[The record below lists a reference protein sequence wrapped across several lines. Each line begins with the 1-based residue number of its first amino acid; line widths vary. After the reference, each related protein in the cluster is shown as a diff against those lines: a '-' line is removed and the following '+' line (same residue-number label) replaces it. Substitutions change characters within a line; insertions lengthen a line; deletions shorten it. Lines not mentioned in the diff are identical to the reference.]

1 MGNRSDGRAAHIWGA
16 YVKRSG
22 YLIGIVLAV
31 AACKGKK
38 ADPNSL
44 IQTAPIARQD
54 IVVDVEATGVIQPI
68 NAVQVKSKAS
78 GQVMHLHVSTGSQV
92 KPNDLLVE
100 IDPRDAKSRYDQAVA
115 ALQAA
120 QANVTVTKA
129 QLLRSQSLAK
139 EGVITAPEVETAI
152 LASAKATSDLV
163 AAQAALDQAKI
174 ALEDVTI
181 RAPMAGTVI
190 EKDVSE
196 GQVISS
202 ATNTVGGGTTLLTM
216 ADLGQVYDSTLV
228 SESDIGNVKAGQT
241 ASVKVDA
248 YPNRTFTGTVE
259 KIAPQA
265 TVQQSVTMFPV
276 MIRLDN
282 RDGALMPGMNTDVSI
297 LVEHAD
303 NVLAIPNDAV
313 RSMRDAATAAT
324 ALGLDPAK
332 VRASL
337 ASQRGGGGGAAG
349 GAPAVTVSQSQC
361 DSVQKVLASHPASQ
375 AALTKLR
382 QQMRTD
388 TAHAAQLRA
397 SMKATT
403 DSLHLDAGVL
413 RGCMQLRRSSA
424 GGSTF
429 AMGSGDETAAPGN
442 TRPHSGLVFVA
453 ANGTFEPRM
462 AMLGVGNYD
471 VTQVLSGLNE
481 GDNVALI
488 NAAMLQQQRAQQ
500 QQRIQSRMGLPG
512 VNQSGG
518 GAAGG
523 GRAGGAGGG
532 ASGGGRGTG
541 GGAGGGGAAGGGT
554 RPTPPA
560 GPPPP

>member
-1 MGNRSDGRAAHIWGA
+1 M
-16 YVKRSG
+16 KRIAFFS
-22 YLIGIVLAV
+22 AV
-31 AACKGKK
+31 AATLVVAGCKGKK
-38 ADPNSL
+38 ADASAAT
-44 IQTAPIARQD
+44 QTAPIARQD

-78 GQVMHLHVSTGSQV
+78 GQVMHLHVSTGSEV

-100 IDPRDAKSRYDQAVA
+100 IDPRDAKSRYDPAVA
-115 ALQAA
+115 ERLAA

-129 QLLRSQSLAK
+129 QLARSQSLAK

-163 AAQAALDQAKI
+163 AAQAALDQSKI

-228 SESDIGNVKAGQT
+228 SESDIGNVKAGQA

-248 YPNRTFTGTVE
+248 YPNRTFNGTVE

-276 MIRLDN
+276 LIRLDN

-324 ALGLDPAK
+324 ALGLDPQK
-332 VRASL
+332 VSASL
-337 ASQRGGGGGAAG
+337 ASQRGSRGGS
-349 GAPAVTVSQSQC
+349 APAVAVTQPQC
-361 DSVQKVLASHPASQ
+361 DSVQKVLAAHPAAQ
-375 AALTKLR
+375 AALTKYR

-397 SMKATT
+397 SAKATT
-403 DSLHLDAGVL
+403 DSLHLDAAVL

-424 GGSTF
+424 GGSAL
-429 AMGSGDETAAPGN
+429 AMGDASETPVPGN
-442 TRPHSGLVFVA
+442 TKPHAGLVFVA

-488 NAAMLQQQRAQQ
+488 NAAMLQQNRLLQQ
-500 QQRIQSRMGLPG
+500 QKIQSRMGLPG
-512 VNQSGG
+512 VNQGS
-518 GAAGG
+518 GAAPAG
-523 GRAGGAGGG
+523 GR
-532 ASGGGRGTG
+532 G
-541 GGAGGGGAAGGGT
+541 GGAGGRGGGAGGAAAGGAT
-554 RPTPPA
+554 RGGAAPAGAPPA
-560 GPPPP
+560 PPASRPPAK

>member
-1 MGNRSDGRAAHIWGA
+1 VRRSTI
-16 YVKRSG
+16 S
-22 YLIGIVLAV
+22 LAFV
-31 AACKGKK
+31 CALAACHKK
-38 ADPNSL
+38 AADPTAAL
-44 IQTAPIARQD
+44 QTAPITRQD

-115 ALQAA
+115 ALAAGQASV
-120 QANVTVTKA
+120 QVTKA
-129 QLLRSQSLAK
+129 QLDRSEALQK
-139 EGVITAPEVETAI
+139 EGVITVPEVETAV
-152 LASAKATSDLV
+152 LAAANATSNLV

-241 ASVKVDA
+241 ATVKVDA
-248 YPNRTFTGTVE
+248 YPNRTFRGTVE

-276 MIRLDN
+276 LIRLDN

-297 LVEHAD
+297 LVEQQD
-303 NVLAIPNDAV
+303 NVLAVPNDAV
-313 RSMRDAATAAT
+313 RSTRDAATAAT
-324 ALGLDPAK
+324 ALGLDPQK

-337 ASQRGGGGGAAG
+337 ASQRGGGSPGGADSN
-349 GAPAVTVSQSQC
+349 APAISVTQPQC
-361 DSVQKVLASHPASQ
+361 DSVEATLAAHPGSR
-375 AALTKLR
+375 AALVKYR
-382 QQMRTD
+382 QQLRSD
-388 TAHAAQLRA
+388 SASAKKARA
-397 SMKATT
+397 SAKATT
-403 DSLHLDAGVL
+403 DSLHLEPSVMRA
-413 RGCMQLRRSSA
+413 CMQLRRASA
-424 GGSTF
+424 GGSAL
-429 AMGSGDETAAPGN
+429 AMGSGDEIPAPGN
-442 TRPHSGLVFVA
+442 TKPHPGLVFVA
-453 ANGTFEPRM
+453 ANGTFEPRLT
-462 AMLGVGNYD
+462 MLGVGNYD
-471 VTQVLSGLNE
+471 VTQVISGLNE

-488 NAAMLQQQRAQQ
+488 NAAMLQQARTKM

-512 VNQSGG
+512 VNQSSGNQRKPSG
-518 GAAGG
+518 AAAANSTGAAGATTSTP
-523 GRAGGAGGG
+523 RAGGG
-532 ASGGGRGTG
+532 ARRGT
-541 GGAGGGGAAGGGT
+541 
-554 RPTPPA
+554 P
-560 GPPPP
+560 

>member
-1 MGNRSDGRAAHIWGA
+1 MRRSAF
-16 YVKRSG
+16 
-22 YLIGIVLAV
+22 LLAIALV
-31 AACKGKK
+31 ATACHGKK
-38 ADPNSL
+38 ADPAAA
-44 IQTAPIARQD
+44 IQTAAIARQD

-120 QANVTVTKA
+120 QASVTVTKS
-129 QLLRSQSLAK
+129 QLDRSQSLAK
-139 EGVITAPEVETAI
+139 EGVITAPEVETAV
-152 LASAKATSDLV
+152 LASANAVSNLV

-228 SESDIGNVKAGQT
+228 SESDIGNVKAGQN

-248 YPNRTFTGTVE
+248 YPNRTFQGVVE

-276 MIRLDN
+276 LIRLDN
-282 RDGALMPGMNTDVSI
+282 HDGALMPGMNTDVSI
-297 LVEHAD
+297 LVEQQD

-313 RSMRDAATAAT
+313 RSMRDASTAAT
-324 ALGLDPAK
+324 ALGLDPTK

-337 ASQRGGGGGAAG
+337 ASQRSGGGAAASN
-349 GAPAVTVSQSQC
+349 APATAVTQSQC
-361 DSVQKVLASHPASQ
+361 DSVQKILAAHPASQ
-375 AALTKLR
+375 AALTKYR

-388 TAHAAQLRA
+388 TAHAAQLQA
-397 SMKATT
+397 SAKATT

-413 RGCMQLRRSSA
+413 RGCMKLRRSSA
-424 GGSTF
+424 GGSAL
-429 AMGSGDETAAPGN
+429 AMGSGDETPAPGN
-442 TRPHSGLVFVA
+442 TKPHAGLVFVA

-471 VTQVLSGLNE
+471 VTEVLSGLNE

-488 NAAMLQQQRAQQ
+488 NAAMLQQQRVQQ
-500 QQRIQSRMGLPG
+500 QARIQSRMGLPG
-512 VNQSGG
+512 VNQSQG
-518 GAAGG
+518 GAAAGG
-523 GRAGGAGGG
+523 KPGAGAGGAPAAGAAGAGGG
-532 ASGGGRGTG
+532 AR
-541 GGAGGGGAAGGGT
+541 GGAGGGGNGGGAGGAGAGNGGGS
-554 RPTPPA
+554 RPPPPA
-560 GPPPP
+560 GPPPAR

>member
-1 MGNRSDGRAAHIWGA
+1 LPLALAIAAVGC
-16 YVKRSG
+16 R
-22 YLIGIVLAV
+22 
-31 AACKGKK
+31 GKK
-38 ADPNSL
+38 ADPFAA
-44 IQTAPIARQD
+44 IQRAPITRQD
-54 IVVDVEATGVIQPI
+54 IVIDVEATGVIQPI

-100 IDPRDAKSRYDQAVA
+100 IDPRDARSRYDQAVA
-115 ALQAA
+115 ALHAA

-129 QLLRSQSLAK
+129 QLERSQSLAK
-139 EGVITAPEVETAI
+139 EGVITAPEVETAV
-152 LASAKATSDLV
+152 LAAANATSSLV
-163 AAQAALDQAKI
+163 AAQAALDQSKI

-216 ADLGQVYDSTLV
+216 ANLSEVYDSTLV

-248 YPNRTFTGTVE
+248 YPNRTFQGKVE

-276 MIRLDN
+276 LIRLDN

-297 LVEHAD
+297 LIEQAD

-313 RSMRDAATAAT
+313 RSVREAATAAT
-324 ALGLDPAK
+324 ALGLDPQK

-337 ASQRGGGGGAAG
+337 ASQRGGGGSGASG
-349 GAPAVTVSQSQC
+349 GASPVTVTQAQC
-361 DSVQKVLASHPASQ
+361 DTVERVLSAHPASQ
-375 AALTKLR
+375 AALTKYR
-382 QQMRTD
+382 QQMRVDSTR
-388 TAHAAQLRA
+388 AAALRA
-397 SMKATT
+397 SIKATT
-403 DSLHLDAGVL
+403 DSLKLDQSVV

-424 GGSTF
+424 GGPAL
-429 AMGSGDETAAPGN
+429 AMGGGDEEPAPGN
-442 TRPHSGLVFVA
+442 TRPHPGLVFVA
-453 ANGTFEPRM
+453 ANGTFEPRI

-471 VTQVLSGLNE
+471 VTQVLSGLKE

-488 NAAMLQQQRAQQ
+488 NAAMLQQQRAKQ

-512 VNQSGG
+512 VNQQG
-518 GAAGG
+518 GAQGGARTGASAGAGAGG
-523 GRAGGAGGG
+523 RTGSGASAGGNAGGNAGGA
-532 ASGGGRGTG
+532 
-541 GGAGGGGAAGGGT
+541 T
-554 RPTPPA
+554 RPAPPA
-560 GPPPP
+560 GPPPPR

>member
-1 MGNRSDGRAAHIWGA
+1 MRRSAFLLAL
-16 YVKRSG
+16 V
-22 YLIGIVLAV
+22 LIV
-31 AACKGKK
+31 AACHGKK
-38 ADPNSL
+38 ADPAAA
-44 IQTAPIARQD
+44 IQTAAIARTD

-92 KPNDLLVE
+92 KTNDLLVQ

-115 ALQAA
+115 ALHAA
-120 QANVTVTKA
+120 QASVTVTTA
-129 QLLRSQSLAK
+129 QLDRSQSLAK
-139 EGVITAPEVETAI
+139 EGVITAPEVETAV
-152 LASAKATSDLV
+152 LASANAVSNLV
-163 AAQAALDQAKI
+163 AAQASLDQSKI

-202 ATNTVGGGTTLLTM
+202 ATNTVGGGTTLLAM

-248 YPNRTFTGTVE
+248 YPNRTFQGVVE
-259 KIAPQA
+259 RIAPQA

-276 MIRLDN
+276 LIRLDN

-297 LVEHAD
+297 LVEHQD

-324 ALGLDPAK
+324 ALGLDPTK

-337 ASQRGGGGGAAG
+337 ASQRGGGGAAGGGAAG
-349 GAPAVTVSQSQC
+349 GSAPAEAVTQSQC
-361 DSVQKVLASHPASQ
+361 DSVQRVLAAHPASQ
-375 AALTKLR
+375 AALTKFR
-382 QQMRTD
+382 QQLRTD
-388 TAHAAQLRA
+388 TAHAALLRA
-397 SMKATT
+397 SAKATT

-413 RGCMQLRRSSA
+413 RGCMQLRRPSA
-424 GGSTF
+424 GGSAL
-429 AMGSGDETAAPGN
+429 AMGGGGETPGPGN
-442 TRPHSGLVFVA
+442 TKPHAGLVFVA
-453 ANGTFEPRM
+453 AHGTFEPRM

-488 NAAMLQQQRAQQ
+488 NAAMLQQQRLLL
-500 QQRIQSRMGLPG
+500 QQRIQSRMALPG
-512 VNQSGG
+512 VNQSQGG
-518 GAAGG
+518 AQGGGRTGAGARGAAPAAGAAGAG
-523 GRAGGAGGG
+523 GARAGGA
-532 ASGGGRGTG
+532 
-541 GGAGGGGAAGGGT
+541 

-560 GPPPP
+560 GPPPPQ

>member
-1 MGNRSDGRAAHIWGA
+1 VRRTAL
-16 YVKRSG
+16 V
-22 YLIGIVLAV
+22 LVLAMG
-31 AACKGKK
+31 ATACKGKK
-38 ADPNSL
+38 ADPAAA
-44 IQTAPIARQD
+44 IQTASIARQD
-54 IVVDVEATGVIQPI
+54 IVVDVEATGVVQPI

-92 KPNDLLVE
+92 KLNDLLVE

-120 QANVTVTKA
+120 QASVTVTKA
-129 QLLRSQSLAK
+129 QLDRSQSLAN
-139 EGVITAPEVETAI
+139 EGVITAPEVETAV
-152 LASAKATSDLV
+152 LASANAVSNLV

-228 SESDIGNVKAGQT
+228 SESDIGNVKAGQA

-248 YPNRTFTGTVE
+248 YPNRTFQGTVE

-276 MIRLDN
+276 LIRLDN

-297 LVEHAD
+297 LVEHQD

-324 ALGLDPAK
+324 ALGLDPTK

-337 ASQRGGGGGAAG
+337 ASQRGGGGAS
-349 GAPAVTVSQSQC
+349 APAVAVTQSQC
-361 DSVQKVLASHPASQ
+361 DSVQKILAAHPASQ
-375 AALTKLR
+375 AALTKNR

-397 SMKATT
+397 SVKATT

-424 GGSTF
+424 GGS
-429 AMGSGDETAAPGN
+429 ALAIGSGDEQPVIGN
-442 TRPHSGLVFVA
+442 TKPHAGLVFVA

-488 NAAMLQQQRAQQ
+488 NAAMLQQQRVQQ
-500 QQRIQSRMGLPG
+500 QQKIQSRMGLPG
-512 VNQSGG
+512 VNQTTTGAQGGARSGG
-518 GAAGG
+518 GG
-523 GRAGGAGGG
+523 
-532 ASGGGRGTG
+532 
-541 GGAGGGGAAGGGT
+541 GGGGAPAGGART
-554 RPTPPA
+554 APPA

>member
-1 MGNRSDGRAAHIWGA
+1 VRRSAFPLAFPLALVIAAAGC
-16 YVKRSG
+16 R
-22 YLIGIVLAV
+22 
-31 AACKGKK
+31 GKK
-38 ADPNSL
+38 ADPSAA
-44 IQTAPIARQD
+44 IQTTPIARQD

-92 KPNDLLVE
+92 KPSDLLVE

-115 ALQAA
+115 ALHAA

-129 QLLRSQSLAK
+129 QLERSQSLAK
-139 EGVITAPEVETAI
+139 EGVITAPEVETAV
-152 LASAKATSDLV
+152 LAAANATSNLV

-248 YPNRTFTGTVE
+248 YPNRTFQGTVE

-276 MIRLDN
+276 LIRLDN

-324 ALGLDPAK
+324 ALGLDPQK

-337 ASQRGGGGGAAG
+337 ASQRGGTGGGGARAG
-349 GAPAVTVSQSQC
+349 SGAPAVSVTQAQC
-361 DSVQKVLASHPASQ
+361 DTVQRVLSAHPASQ
-375 AALTKLR
+375 AALTKFR
-382 QQMRTD
+382 QQMRAD
-388 TAHAAQLRA
+388 TTKSAALRA
-397 SMKATT
+397 SMKATM
-403 DSLHLDAGVL
+403 DSLHLDQGVL

-424 GGSTF
+424 GGSAF
-429 AMGSGDETAAPGN
+429 AMGSGDETPTPGN
-442 TRPHSGLVFVA
+442 TRPHAGLVFVA

-471 VTQVLSGLNE
+471 VTQVLSGLDE

-512 VNQSGG
+512 VNQQG
-518 GAAGG
+518 GAPGG
-523 GRAGGAGGG
+523 GRTGAGG
-532 ASGGGRGTG
+532 SGG
-541 GGAGGGGAAGGGT
+541 A

-560 GPPPP
+560 PSPPPH

>member
-1 MGNRSDGRAAHIWGA
+1 
-16 YVKRSG
+16 VT
-22 YLIGIVLAV
+22 
-31 AACKGKK
+31 ACHKK
-38 ADPNSL
+38 AADPTAAL
-44 IQTAPIARQD
+44 QTAPITRQD

-68 NAVQVKSKAS
+68 NAIQVKSKAS

-115 ALQAA
+115 ALAAA
-120 QANVTVTKA
+120 QASVQVTKA
-129 QLLRSQSLAK
+129 QLDRSQSLQK
-139 EGVITAPEVETAI
+139 EGVITAPEVETAV
-152 LASAKATSDLV
+152 LAAANATSNLV

-228 SESDIGNVKAGQT
+228 SESDIGNVKAGQAAT
-241 ASVKVDA
+241 VKVDA
-248 YPNRTFTGTVE
+248 YPNRTFRGTVE

-276 MIRLDN
+276 LIRLDN

-297 LVEHAD
+297 LVEQQD
-303 NVLAIPNDAV
+303 NVLAVPNDAV
-313 RSMRDAATAAT
+313 RSPRDAATAAT
-324 ALGLDPAK
+324 ALGLDPQK
-332 VRASL
+332 VQASL
-337 ASQRGGGGGAAG
+337 TSQRGSGSASGADSN
-349 GAPAVTVSQSQC
+349 APAVSVTQPQC
-361 DSVQKVLASHPASQ
+361 DSVESALAAHPGSR
-375 AALTKLR
+375 AALVKYR
-382 QQMRTD
+382 QQMRADSTS
-388 TAHAAQLRA
+388 AKKMRA

-403 DSLHLDAGVL
+403 DSLHLDPSVMRA
-413 RGCMQLRRSSA
+413 CMQMRRASA
-424 GGSTF
+424 GGTAL
-429 AMGSGDETAAPGN
+429 AMGSGDETPAPGN
-442 TRPHSGLVFVA
+442 TKPHAGLVFVA
-453 ANGTFEPRM
+453 ANGTFEPRLT
-462 AMLGVGNYD
+462 MLGVGNYD

-488 NAAMLQQQRAQQ
+488 NAAMLQQARTKM

-512 VNQSGG
+512 VNQSSGSKQPSSG
-518 GAAGG
+518 GAPAK
-523 GRAGGAGGG
+523 
-532 ASGGGRGTG
+532 GTG
-541 GGAGGGGAAGGGT
+541 GGARRGT
-554 RPTPPA
+554 P
-560 GPPPP
+560 

>member
-1 MGNRSDGRAAHIWGA
+1 VRRSAFPLALAIAAAGCH
-16 YVKRSG
+16 
-22 YLIGIVLAV
+22 
-31 AACKGKK
+31 GKK
-38 ADPNSL
+38 ADASAA
-44 IQTAPIARQD
+44 IQTTPIARQD

-92 KPNDLLVE
+92 KPGDLLVE

-129 QLLRSQSLAK
+129 QLVRSQSLAK

-163 AAQAALDQAKI
+163 AAKAALDQSKI

-276 MIRLDN
+276 LIRLDN
-282 RDGALMPGMNTDVSI
+282 SDGALMPGMNTDVSI

-324 ALGLDPAK
+324 ALGLDPQK

-337 ASQRGGGGGAAG
+337 ASQRGGGAG
-349 GAPAVTVSQSQC
+349 GGVRAGAGSGSPAVSVTQPQC
-361 DSVQKVLASHPASQ
+361 DTVQRELAAHPASQ
-375 AALTKLR
+375 AALTRYR
-382 QQMRTD
+382 QQLRTD
-388 TAHAAQLRA
+388 TTKSAALRA

-403 DSLHLDAGVL
+403 DSLHLDQGVL

-424 GGSTF
+424 GGSAF
-429 AMGSGDETAAPGN
+429 AMGSGNETPTVGN
-442 TRPHSGLVFVA
+442 TRPHPGLVFVA
-453 ANGTFEPRM
+453 ANGTFEPRL

-512 VNQSGG
+512 VNQG

-523 GRAGGAGGG
+523 GRAGAGGG
-532 ASGGGRGTG
+532 GSGGGR
-541 GGAGGGGAAGGGT
+541 GGAGGGGST

-560 GPPPP
+560 ATPPPR

>member
-1 MGNRSDGRAAHIWGA
+1 MRSSTLSIAL
-16 YVKRSG
+16 VC
-22 YLIGIVLAV
+22 AV
-31 AACKGKK
+31 TACHKK
-38 ADPNSL
+38 AADPTAAL
-44 IQTAPIARQD
+44 QTAPITRQD

-68 NAVQVKSKAS
+68 NAIQVKSKAS

-115 ALQAA
+115 ALAAA
-120 QANVTVTKA
+120 QASVQVTKA
-129 QLLRSQSLAK
+129 QLDRSQSLQK
-139 EGVITAPEVETAI
+139 EGVITAPEVETAV
-152 LASAKATSDLV
+152 LAAANATSNLV

-228 SESDIGNVKAGQT
+228 SESDIGNVKAGQAAT
-241 ASVKVDA
+241 VKVDA
-248 YPNRTFTGTVE
+248 YPNRTFRGTVE

-276 MIRLDN
+276 LIRLDN

-297 LVEHAD
+297 LVEQQD
-303 NVLAIPNDAV
+303 NVLAVPNDAV
-313 RSMRDAATAAT
+313 RSPRDAATAAT
-324 ALGLDPAK
+324 ALGLDPQK
-332 VRASL
+332 VQASL
-337 ASQRGGGGGAAG
+337 TSQRGGGSAG
-349 GAPAVTVSQSQC
+349 GADSNAPAVSVTQPQC
-361 DSVQKVLASHPASQ
+361 DSVESALAAHPGSR
-375 AALTKLR
+375 AALVKYR
-382 QQMRTD
+382 QQMRADSTS
-388 TAHAAQLRA
+388 AKKMRA

-403 DSLHLDAGVL
+403 DSLHLDPSVMRA
-413 RGCMQLRRSSA
+413 CMQMRRASA
-424 GGSTF
+424 GGTAL
-429 AMGSGDETAAPGN
+429 AMGSGDETPAPGN
-442 TRPHSGLVFVA
+442 TKPHAGLVFIA
-453 ANGTFEPRM
+453 ANGTFEPRLT
-462 AMLGVGNYD
+462 MLGVGNYD

-488 NAAMLQQQRAQQ
+488 NAAMLQQARTKM

-512 VNQSGG
+512 VNQSSGSKQPSSSAAPAKG
-518 GAAGG
+518 TGSGA
-523 GRAGGAGGG
+523 R
-532 ASGGGRGTG
+532 RGT
-541 GGAGGGGAAGGGT
+541 
-554 RPTPPA
+554 P
-560 GPPPP
+560 

>member
-1 MGNRSDGRAAHIWGA
+1 
-16 YVKRSG
+16 VKRSVI
-22 YLIGIVLAV
+22 LSAAAATMLV
-31 AACKGKK
+31 AGCKGKK
-38 ADPNSL
+38 ADPNAA

-129 QLLRSQSLAK
+129 QLARSQSLAK

-152 LASAKATSDLV
+152 LASANAVSNLV

-248 YPNRTFTGTVE
+248 YPNRTFNGTVE

-276 MIRLDN
+276 LIRLDN

-324 ALGLDPAK
+324 ALGLDPTK

-337 ASQRGGGGGAAG
+337 ASQRGGGGAG
-349 GAPAVTVSQSQC
+349 GAGGNTPAVAVTQSQC
-361 DSVQKVLASHPASQ
+361 DTVQKVLAAHPASQ
-375 AALTKLR
+375 AALTKYR

-397 SMKATT
+397 SSKATM
-403 DSLHLDAGVL
+403 DSLHLDAGVM

-424 GGSTF
+424 GGS
-429 AMGSGDETAAPGN
+429 ALSMGDGSETPAPGN
-442 TRPHSGLVFVA
+442 TKPHAGLVFVA

-488 NAAMLQQQRAQQ
+488 NAAMLQQNRVQQ
-500 QQRIQSRMGLPG
+500 QQKIQSRMGLPG
-512 VNQSGG
+512 VNQSTGG
-518 GAAGG
+518 AAAGAGAAGG
-523 GRAGGAGGG
+523 GR
-532 ASGGGRGTG
+532 
-541 GGAGGGGAAGGGT
+541 GGAGGGGGRGGAAGGAAGA
-554 RPTPPA
+554 PPPA
-560 GPPPP
+560 PPPGPPPAR

>member
-1 MGNRSDGRAAHIWGA
+1 VRRSTLSFAL
-16 YVKRSG
+16 VCS
-22 YLIGIVLAV
+22 L
-31 AACKGKK
+31 AACHKK
-38 ADPNSL
+38 AADPTAAL
-44 IQTAPIARQD
+44 QTAPITRQD

-78 GQVMHLHVSTGSQV
+78 GQVMHLQVSTGSQV

-115 ALQAA
+115 ALAAGQASV
-120 QANVTVTKA
+120 QVTKA
-129 QLLRSQSLAK
+129 QLDRSEALQK
-139 EGVITAPEVETAI
+139 EGVITAPEVETAV
-152 LASAKATSDLV
+152 LAAANATSNLV

-241 ASVKVDA
+241 ATVKVDA
-248 YPNRTFTGTVE
+248 YPNRTFRGTVE

-276 MIRLDN
+276 LIRLDN

-297 LVEHAD
+297 LVEQQD
-303 NVLAIPNDAV
+303 NVLAVPNDAV
-313 RSMRDAATAAT
+313 RSTRDAATAAT
-324 ALGLDPAK
+324 ALGLDPQK

-337 ASQRGGGGGAAG
+337 ASQRGGGSAG
-349 GAPAVTVSQSQC
+349 SADSSASAISVTQPQC
-361 DSVQKVLASHPASQ
+361 DSVEATLAAHPGSR
-375 AALTKLR
+375 AALVKYR
-382 QQMRTD
+382 QQMRADSTS
-388 TAHAAQLRA
+388 ARKARA
-397 SMKATT
+397 SVKATT
-403 DSLHLDAGVL
+403 DSLHLEPSVMRA
-413 RGCMQLRRSSA
+413 CMLLRRASA
-424 GGSTF
+424 GGSAL
-429 AMGSGDETAAPGN
+429 AMGNGDETPAPGN
-442 TRPHSGLVFVA
+442 TKPHPGLVFVA
-453 ANGTFEPRM
+453 ANGTFEPRLT
-462 AMLGVGNYD
+462 MLGVGNYD
-471 VTQVLSGLNE
+471 VTQVISGLNE

-488 NAAMLQQQRAQQ
+488 NAAMLQQARTKM

-512 VNQSGG
+512 VSQSSGNQRKSSSAAPANST
-518 GAAGG
+518 GARGATTSTP
-523 GRAGGAGGG
+523 RAGGG
-532 ASGGGRGTG
+532 ARRGT
-541 GGAGGGGAAGGGT
+541 
-554 RPTPPA
+554 P
-560 GPPPP
+560 

>member
-1 MGNRSDGRAAHIWGA
+1 MRRTAL
-16 YVKRSG
+16 V
-22 YLIGIVLAV
+22 LVLATS
-31 AACKGKK
+31 ATACKGNK
-38 ADPNSL
+38 ANPAAA
-44 IQTAPIARQD
+44 IQTAAIARQD
-54 IVVDVEATGVIQPI
+54 IVVDVEATGVVQPI

-92 KPNDLLVE
+92 KLNDLLVE

-120 QANVTVTKA
+120 QASVTVTKA
-129 QLLRSQSLAK
+129 QLDRSQSLAK
-139 EGVITAPEVETAI
+139 EGVITAPEVETAV
-152 LASAKATSDLV
+152 LASANAVSNLV

-228 SESDIGNVKAGQT
+228 SESDIGNVKAGQA

-248 YPNRTFTGTVE
+248 YPNRTFQGTVE

-276 MIRLDN
+276 LIRLDN

-297 LVEHAD
+297 LVEHQD

-324 ALGLDPAK
+324 ALGLDPTK

-337 ASQRGGGGGAAG
+337 ASQRGGGAGGAS
-349 GAPAVTVSQSQC
+349 APAVTVTQSQC
-361 DSVQKVLASHPASQ
+361 DSVQKILAAHPASQ
-375 AALTKLR
+375 AALTKYR

-397 SMKATT
+397 SAKATT

-424 GGSTF
+424 GGS
-429 AMGSGDETAAPGN
+429 ALAVGSGNEQPVIGN
-442 TRPHSGLVFVA
+442 TKPHAGLVFVA

-488 NAAMLQQQRAQQ
+488 NAAMLQQQRVQQ

-512 VNQSGG
+512 VNQTTTGAQGG
-518 GAAGG
+518 ARAAGGAGGAAGAAGAGAAGG
-523 GRAGGAGGG
+523 GARTA
-532 ASGGGRGTG
+532 
-541 GGAGGGGAAGGGT
+541 
-554 RPTPPA
+554 PPA

>member
-1 MGNRSDGRAAHIWGA
+1 MRRST
-16 YVKRSG
+16 
-22 YLIGIVLAV
+22 LLCVLVLGLV
-31 AACKGKK
+31 ACRKK
-38 ADPNSL
+38 AADTTTAL
-44 IQTAPIARQD
+44 QTAPITRQD
-54 IVVDVEATGVIQPI
+54 IVVDVEATGVVQPI

-92 KPNDLLVE
+92 KPGDLLVE

-120 QANVTVTKA
+120 QASVQVTKA
-129 QLLRSQSLAK
+129 QLERSQALAK
-139 EGVITAPEVETAI
+139 EGVITAPEVETAV
-152 LASAKATSDLV
+152 LASAKAQSDLV
-163 AAQAALDQAKI
+163 AAQASLDQSKI

-202 ATNTVGGGTTLLTM
+202 ATNTVGGGTTLLVM

-248 YPNRTFTGTVE
+248 YPNRTFRGTVE

-276 MIRLDN
+276 LIRLDN
-282 RDGALMPGMNTDVSI
+282 HDGALMPGMNTDVSI
-297 LVEHAD
+297 LVEQQD

-313 RSMRDAATAAT
+313 RSPRDAATAAT
-324 ALGLDPAK
+324 ALGLDPQK
-332 VRASL
+332 VRETL
-337 ASQRGGGGGAAG
+337 AAQRGGRGGAGGGDSSVV
-349 GAPAVTVSQSQC
+349 AVTVTQPQC
-361 DSVQKVLASHPASQ
+361 DSVQTALAAHPGSR
-375 AALTKLR
+375 AALVKYR
-382 QQMRTD
+382 QDMRAD
-388 TAHAAQLRA
+388 SASAKRARAA
-397 SMKATT
+397 MKATT
-403 DSLHLDAGVL
+403 DSLHLDPAVM
-413 RGCMQLRRSSA
+413 RACMQMRRASA
-424 GGSTF
+424 GGTAL
-429 AMGSGDETAAPGN
+429 AMGNGDETPAPGN
-442 TRPHSGLVFVA
+442 TKPHAGLVFVA
-453 ANGTFEPRM
+453 ANGTFEPRL

-488 NAAMLQQQRAQQ
+488 NAAMLQQARTKM

-512 VNQSGG
+512 VNQSQGSQRSSGG
-518 GAAGG
+518 STSTKGSGGG
-523 GRAGGAGGG
+523 GRPRKGA
-532 ASGGGRGTG
+532 
-541 GGAGGGGAAGGGT
+541 
-554 RPTPPA
+554 P
-560 GPPPP
+560 

>member
-1 MGNRSDGRAAHIWGA
+1 
-16 YVKRSG
+16 
-22 YLIGIVLAV
+22 
-31 AACKGKK
+31 
-38 ADPNSL
+38 
-44 IQTAPIARQD
+44 IQTAAITRQD

-78 GQVMHLHVSTGSQV
+78 GQVMHLHVSTGSEV
-92 KPNDLLVE
+92 KPRDLLVE
-100 IDPRDAKSRYDQAVA
+100 IDPRDARSRHDQAVA
-115 ALQAA
+115 ALHAA
-120 QANVTVTKA
+120 QANVAVTKA
-129 QLLRSQSLAK
+129 QLERSQSLAK
-139 EGVITAPEVETAI
+139 EGVITAPEVETAV
-152 LASAKATSDLV
+152 LAAANAESNLV
-163 AAQAALDQAKI
+163 AAQAALDQSKI

-228 SESDIGNVKAGQT
+228 SESDIGNVKAGQA

-248 YPNRTFTGTVE
+248 YPNRTFQGTVE

-276 MIRLDN
+276 LIRLDN

-303 NVLAIPNDAV
+303 NVLAVPNDAV
-313 RSMRDAATAAT
+313 RSMRDAATAAA
-324 ALGLDPAK
+324 ALGLDPEK
-332 VRASL
+332 VRTSL
-337 ASQRGGGGGAAG
+337 ASQRGGANGGGNT
-349 GAPAVTVSQSQC
+349 PAVSVTQAQC
-361 DSVQKVLASHPASQ
+361 DSVQGVLAAHPASQ
-375 AALTKLR
+375 AALSKYR

-388 TAHAAQLRA
+388 TAHAAALRA

-403 DSLHLDAGVL
+403 DSLHLDQGVL
-413 RGCMQLRRSSA
+413 RGCMQLRRTSA
-424 GGSTF
+424 GGSAL
-429 AMGSGDETAAPGN
+429 AMGGGSEVPAPGN
-442 TRPHSGLVFVA
+442 TKPHAGLVFVS

-488 NAAMLQQQRAQQ
+488 NAAVLQQQRAQL
-500 QQRIQSRMGLPG
+500 QQRIQSRMALPW
-512 VNQSGG
+512 VNQSQG

-523 GRAGGAGGG
+523 AGAGE
-532 ASGGGRGTG
+532 
-541 GGAGGGGAAGGGT
+541 
-554 RPTPPA
+554 P
-560 GPPPP
+560 

>member
-1 MGNRSDGRAAHIWGA
+1 MRRSAFLLAAAMG
-16 YVKRSG
+16 
-22 YLIGIVLAV
+22 V
-31 AACKGKK
+31 AGCKGKK
-38 ADPNSL
+38 ADPASA
-44 IQTAPIARQD
+44 IQTAVISRQD
-54 IVVDVEATGVIQPI
+54 IVVDVQATGVIQPI

-78 GQVMHLHVSTGSQV
+78 GQVMHLHVVTGAQV

-120 QANVTVTKA
+120 QASVTVTKA
-129 QLLRSQSLAK
+129 QLDRSQSLAK
-139 EGVITAPEVETAI
+139 EGVITAPEVETAV
-152 LASAKATSDLV
+152 LASANAVSNLV
-163 AAQAALDQAKI
+163 AARAALDQSKI

-190 EKDVSE
+190 EKNVSE

-248 YPNRTFTGTVE
+248 YPNRTFTGKVE
-259 KIAPQA
+259 RIAPQA

-276 MIRLDN
+276 LIRLDN

-297 LVEHAD
+297 LVENAD

-313 RSMRDAATAAT
+313 RSMKDAATAAT
-324 ALGLDPAK
+324 ALGLDPVA
-332 VRASL
+332 VRATL
-337 ASQRGGGGGAAG
+337 ASQRGGGAGGAGGAGGGGRG
-349 GAPAVTVSQSQC
+349 GAPAVAVTQSQC
-361 DSVQKVLASHPASQ
+361 DSLQKVLASHAAAQ
-375 AALTKLR
+375 AALSKYR

-397 SMKATT
+397 GAKATT

-424 GGSTF
+424 GGS
-429 AMGSGDETAAPGN
+429 ALSMGSGDETPVIGN
-442 TRPHSGLVFVA
+442 TKPHAGLVFVA

-488 NAAMLQQQRAQQ
+488 NAAMLQQNRLERQQ
-500 QQRIQSRMGLPG
+500 KIQSRMALPG
-512 VNQSGG
+512 VNQSQG
-518 GAAGG
+518 GAAKG
-523 GRAGGAGGG
+523 AATGGAR
-532 ASGGGRGTG
+532 A
-541 GGAGGGGAAGGGT
+541 
-554 RPTPPA
+554 TPPA
-560 GPPPP
+560 GPRPP

>member
-1 MGNRSDGRAAHIWGA
+1 
-16 YVKRSG
+16 VKRSAFFS
-22 YLIGIVLAV
+22 AV
-31 AACKGKK
+31 AASIVVAGCKGKK
-38 ADPNSL
+38 ADPNAA

-100 IDPRDAKSRYDQAVA
+100 IDPRDARSRYDQAVA

-129 QLLRSQSLAK
+129 QLSRSQSLAK

-163 AAQAALDQAKI
+163 AAQAALDQSKI

-276 MIRLDN
+276 LIRLDN

-324 ALGLDPAK
+324 ALGLDPQK
-332 VRASL
+332 VRATL
-337 ASQRGGGGGAAG
+337 ASQRGGGGGG
-349 GAPAVTVSQSQC
+349 NAPAVAVTQPQC
-361 DSVQKVLASHPASQ
+361 DSVQKILAAHPASQ
-375 AALTKLR
+375 AALTKYR

-397 SMKATT
+397 SAKATT

-424 GGSTF
+424 GGS
-429 AMGSGDETAAPGN
+429 ALSMGDGSETPVPGN
-442 TRPHSGLVFVA
+442 TKPHSGLVFVA

-488 NAAMLQQQRAQQ
+488 NAAMLQQNRIQQ
-500 QQRIQSRMGLPG
+500 QQKIQSRMGLPG
-512 VNQSGG
+512 VNQGSTPAGGRGG
-518 GAAGG
+518 G
-523 GRAGGAGGG
+523 
-532 ASGGGRGTG
+532 GGGRG
-541 GGAGGGGAAGGGT
+541 GASSGGAAAGGAAPGGAA
-554 RPTPPA
+554 PA
-560 GPPPP
+560 GAPPPPPPARPPSR

>member
-1 MGNRSDGRAAHIWGA
+1 M
-16 YVKRSG
+16 KRSG

-38 ADPNSL
+38 ADPNAA
-44 IQTAPIARQD
+44 IQTTPVARQD

-120 QANVTVTKA
+120 QASVTVTKA
-129 QLLRSQSLAK
+129 QLVRSQSLAK

-248 YPNRTFTGTVE
+248 YPNRTFTGSVE

-276 MIRLDN
+276 LIRLDN

-332 VRASL
+332 VRESL
-337 ASQRGGGGGAAG
+337 ASQRGGGAGGGGRGGAAG

-403 DSLHLDAGVL
+403 DSLHLDQGVL
-413 RGCMQLRRSSA
+413 RGCMQLRRTSA
-424 GGSTF
+424 GGAAL
-429 AMGSGDETAAPGN
+429 AMGDGSETPTPGN
-442 TRPHSGLVFVA
+442 TRPHAGLVFVA
-453 ANGTFEPRM
+453 ANGTFEPRL

-500 QQRIQSRMGLPG
+500 QQKIQSRMGLPG
-512 VNQSGG
+512 VNQGSGA
-518 GAAGG
+518 AAGG

-532 ASGGGRGTG
+532 GGGGGRG
-541 GGAGGGGAAGGGT
+541 AGGGAAGGASGGSAPAAGGA

-560 GPPPP
+560 APPPP

>member
-1 MGNRSDGRAAHIWGA
+1 VRRSVFPLAIAIAAVGCH
-16 YVKRSG
+16 
-22 YLIGIVLAV
+22 
-31 AACKGKK
+31 GKK
-38 ADPNSL
+38 ADPYAA
-44 IQTAPIARQD
+44 IQTAPIARLD
-54 IVVDVEATGVIQPI
+54 IVVDVQATGVIQPI

-92 KPNDLLVE
+92 KPHDLLVE

-115 ALQAA
+115 ALHAA

-129 QLLRSQSLAK
+129 QLERSQSLAK
-139 EGVITAPEVETAI
+139 GGVITAPEVETAV
-152 LASAKATSDLV
+152 LAAANATSNLV
-163 AAQAALDQAKI
+163 AAQAALDQSKI

-248 YPNRTFTGTVE
+248 YPNRIFQGTVE

-276 MIRLDN
+276 LIRLDN

-324 ALGLDPAK
+324 ALGLDPQK

-337 ASQRGGGGGAAG
+337 ASQRNGGNGGGARAG
-349 GAPAVTVSQSQC
+349 AGSSAPAVSVTQAQC
-361 DSVQKVLASHPASQ
+361 DTVQRVLSAHPASQ
-375 AALTKLR
+375 AALTKYR
-382 QQMRTD
+382 QQMRSD
-388 TAHAAQLRA
+388 TAKAVALRA
-397 SMKATT
+397 STKAIT
-403 DSLHLDAGVL
+403 DSLHLDQGVL
-413 RGCMQLRRSSA
+413 RGCMQLRRTSA
-424 GGSTF
+424 GGSAF
-429 AMGSGDETAAPGN
+429 AMGTGDETPTPGN
-442 TRPHSGLVFVA
+442 TRPHAGLVFVA

-512 VNQSGG
+512 VNQQG

-523 GRAGGAGGG
+523 GR
-532 ASGGGRGTG
+532 
-541 GGAGGGGAAGGGT
+541 GGAGGGGGGGAGGAGAGAAGA

-560 GPPPP
+560 ASPPPH

>member
-1 MGNRSDGRAAHIWGA
+1 M
-16 YVKRSG
+16 KRSG
-22 YLIGIVLAV
+22 YLVGIVLVV

-38 ADPNSL
+38 ADPNAA

-120 QANVTVTKA
+120 QASVTVTKA
-129 QLLRSQSLAK
+129 QLDRSQSLAK
-139 EGVITAPEVETAI
+139 EGVITAPEVETAV
-152 LASAKATSDLV
+152 LASANAVSNLV
-163 AAQAALDQAKI
+163 AARAALDQSKI

-276 MIRLDN
+276 LIRLDN

-297 LVEHAD
+297 LVEHPD

-337 ASQRGGGGGAAG
+337 ASQRGGGTGGGG
-349 GAPAVTVSQSQC
+349 GAPKVTVSQSQC

-403 DSLHLDAGVL
+403 DSLHLDQGVL

-424 GGSTF
+424 GGSAL
-429 AMGSGDETAAPGN
+429 AMGSGDETPAPGN
-442 TRPHSGLVFVA
+442 TKPHAGLVFVA
-453 ANGTFEPRM
+453 ANGSFEPRM

-488 NAAMLQQQRAQQ
+488 NAAMLQQQRVQQ
-500 QQRIQSRMGLPG
+500 QQQIQSRMGLPG
-512 VNQSGG
+512 VNQSSGA
-518 GAAGG
+518 AAGG
-523 GRAGGAGGG
+523 GRAGVA
-532 ASGGGRGTG
+532 AAVEDVGRVVV
-541 GGAGGGGAAGGGT
+541 
-554 RPTPPA
+554 
-560 GPPPP
+560 

>member
-1 MGNRSDGRAAHIWGA
+1 
-16 YVKRSG
+16 
-22 YLIGIVLAV
+22 IGIVLAV

-38 ADPNSL
+38 ADPNAA
-44 IQTAPIARQD
+44 IQTTPVARQD

-78 GQVMHLHVSTGSQV
+78 GQVMHLHVSTGSEV

-129 QLLRSQSLAK
+129 QLARSQSLAK

-248 YPNRTFTGTVE
+248 YPNRTFTGSVE

-276 MIRLDN
+276 LIRLDN

-332 VRASL
+332 VRESL
-337 ASQRGGGGGAAG
+337 ASQRGGGAGGGGRGGAAG

-403 DSLHLDAGVL
+403 DSLHLDQGVL
-413 RGCMQLRRSSA
+413 RGCMQLRRTSA
-424 GGSTF
+424 GGAAL
-429 AMGSGDETAAPGN
+429 AMGDGSETPTPGN
-442 TRPHSGLVFVA
+442 TRPHAGLVFVA
-453 ANGTFEPRM
+453 ANGTFEPRL

-500 QQRIQSRMGLPG
+500 QQKIQSRMGLPG
-512 VNQSGG
+512 VNQGSGA
-518 GAAGG
+518 AAGG

-532 ASGGGRGTG
+532 GGGGGRG
-541 GGAGGGGAAGGGT
+541 AGGGAAGGASGGGAPAAGGA

>member
-1 MGNRSDGRAAHIWGA
+1 MRRSAFLLAAAMG
-16 YVKRSG
+16 VT
-22 YLIGIVLAV
+22 
-31 AACKGKK
+31 ACKGKK
-38 ADPNSL
+38 ADPASA
-44 IQTAPIARQD
+44 IQTATISRQD

-78 GQVMHLHVSTGSQV
+78 GQVMHLHVVTGAQV

-100 IDPRDAKSRYDQAVA
+100 IDPRDAKSRYEQAVA

-120 QANVTVTKA
+120 QASVTVTKA
-129 QLLRSQSLAK
+129 QLDRSQSLAK
-139 EGVITAPEVETAI
+139 EGVITAPEVETAV
-152 LASAKATSDLV
+152 LASANAVSNLV
-163 AAQAALDQAKI
+163 AARAALDQSKI

-248 YPNRTFTGTVE
+248 YPNRTFTGKVE
-259 KIAPQA
+259 RIAPQA

-276 MIRLDN
+276 LIRLDN

-297 LVEHAD
+297 LVENAD

-313 RSMRDAATAAT
+313 RSMKDAATAAT
-324 ALGLDPAK
+324 ALGLDPAA
-332 VRASL
+332 VRATL
-337 ASQRGGGGGAAG
+337 ASQRAGGRGGAG
-349 GAPAVTVSQSQC
+349 GADAVAVTQSQC
-361 DSVQKVLASHPASQ
+361 DSVQKVLASHPAAQ
-375 AALTKLR
+375 VALSKYR

-397 SMKATT
+397 RAKATT

-424 GGSTF
+424 GGS
-429 AMGSGDETAAPGN
+429 ALSMGSGDETPGAGN
-442 TRPHSGLVFVA
+442 TKPHAGLVFVA

-488 NAAMLQQQRAQQ
+488 NAAMLQQNRLERQQ
-500 QQRIQSRMGLPG
+500 KIQSRMALPG
-512 VNQSGG
+512 VNQSQG
-518 GAAGG
+518 GAAKGAATGG
-523 GRAGGAGGG
+523 GRAGGAR
-532 ASGGGRGTG
+532 A
-541 GGAGGGGAAGGGT
+541 
-554 RPTPPA
+554 TPPA
-560 GPPPP
+560 GPRPP

>member
-1 MGNRSDGRAAHIWGA
+1 VCA
-16 YVKRSG
+16 
-22 YLIGIVLAV
+22 L
-31 AACKGKK
+31 AACHKK
-38 ADPNSL
+38 AADPTAAL
-44 IQTAPIARQD
+44 QTAPITRQD

-115 ALQAA
+115 ALAAGQASV
-120 QANVTVTKA
+120 QVTKA
-129 QLLRSQSLAK
+129 QLDRSEALQK
-139 EGVITAPEVETAI
+139 EGVITAPEVETAV
-152 LASAKATSDLV
+152 LAAANATSNLV

-228 SESDIGNVKAGQT
+228 SESDIGNVKAGQSAT
-241 ASVKVDA
+241 VKVDA
-248 YPNRTFTGTVE
+248 YPNRTFRGTVE

-276 MIRLDN
+276 LIRLDN

-297 LVEHAD
+297 LVEQQD
-303 NVLAIPNDAV
+303 NVLAVPNDAV
-313 RSMRDAATAAT
+313 RSTRDAATAAT
-324 ALGLDPAK
+324 ALGLDPQK

-337 ASQRGGGGGAAG
+337 ASQRGGGSAG
-349 GAPAVTVSQSQC
+349 GADSNAPAISVTQPQC
-361 DSVQKVLASHPASQ
+361 DSVEATLAAHPGSR
-375 AALTKLR
+375 AALVKYR
-382 QQMRTD
+382 QQLRSD
-388 TAHAAQLRA
+388 SASAKKARA
-397 SMKATT
+397 SAKATT
-403 DSLHLDAGVL
+403 DSLHLEPSVMRA
-413 RGCMQLRRSSA
+413 CMQLQRASA
-424 GGSTF
+424 GGSAF
-429 AMGSGDETAAPGN
+429 AMGNGDETPAPGN
-442 TRPHSGLVFVA
+442 TKPHPGLVFVA
-453 ANGTFEPRM
+453 ANGTFEPRLT
-462 AMLGVGNYD
+462 MLGVGNYD
-471 VTQVLSGLNE
+471 VTQVISGLNE

-488 NAAMLQQQRAQQ
+488 NAAMLQQARTKM

-512 VNQSGG
+512 VNQSSGSQRKPSTAAAANST
-518 GAAGG
+518 GAAGATTSTP
-523 GRAGGAGGG
+523 RAGGG
-532 ASGGGRGTG
+532 ARRGT
-541 GGAGGGGAAGGGT
+541 
-554 RPTPPA
+554 P
-560 GPPPP
+560 

>member
-1 MGNRSDGRAAHIWGA
+1 M
-16 YVKRSG
+16 
-22 YLIGIVLAV
+22 LAV
-31 AACKGKK
+31 ATVVAGCKGKK
-38 ADPNSL
+38 ADPYAA

-92 KPNDLLVE
+92 KPGDLLVE

-129 QLLRSQSLAK
+129 QLDRSQALAK
-139 EGVITAPEVETAI
+139 EGVITAPEVETAV
-152 LASAKATSDLV
+152 LANAKAVSDLV
-163 AAQAALDQAKI
+163 AARAALDQSKI

-181 RAPMAGTVI
+181 RAPMSGTVI

-276 MIRLDN
+276 LIRLDN

-297 LVEHAD
+297 LVQHAD

-337 ASQRGGGGGAAG
+337 ASQRGGGAGGGGARG
-349 GAPAVTVSQSQC
+349 GAPAVTVSQPQC
-361 DSVQKVLASHPASQ
+361 DSVQKVLAAHPASQ
-375 AALTKLR
+375 GALTKLR

-388 TAHAAQLRA
+388 TAHAAQLRGR
-397 SMKATT
+397 MKAMT
-403 DSLHLDAGVL
+403 DSLHLDPGVL
-413 RGCMQLRRSSA
+413 RGCTQLRRSSA
-424 GGSTF
+424 GGSAF
-429 AMGSGDETAAPGN
+429 AMGDGSETPMPGN
-442 TRPHSGLVFVA
+442 TKPHAGLVFVA

-471 VTQVLSGLNE
+471 VTQVLSGLDE

-488 NAAMLQQQRAQQ
+488 NAAMLQQQRVQQ

-512 VNQSGG
+512 VNQGAG

-523 GRAGGAGGG
+523 GRA
-532 ASGGGRGTG
+532 
-541 GGAGGGGAAGGGT
+541 AGGGGGGGGGG
-554 RPTPPA
+554 RATPPPA
-560 GPPPP
+560 PPRP

>member
-1 MGNRSDGRAAHIWGA
+1 M
-16 YVKRSG
+16 KRSG
-22 YLIGIVLAV
+22 ILIGLVFVA

-38 ADPNSL
+38 ADPNAA

-92 KPNDLLVE
+92 KPRDLLVE
-100 IDPRDAKSRYDQAVA
+100 IDPRDARSRYDQAVA

-129 QLLRSQSLAK
+129 QLDRSQALAK
-139 EGVITAPEVETAI
+139 EGVITAPEVETAV
-152 LASAKATSDLV
+152 LASANAVSNLV
-163 AAQAALDQAKI
+163 AARAALDQAKI

-276 MIRLDN
+276 LIRLDN

-297 LVEHAD
+297 LVERAD

-313 RSMRDAATAAT
+313 RSMRDAATAAA
-324 ALGLDPAK
+324 ALGLDPVK
-332 VRASL
+332 VRESL
-337 ASQRGGGGGAAG
+337 AGQRGGGAMVG
-349 GAPAVTVSQSQC
+349 GAPAVTVTQPQC
-361 DSVQKVLASHPASQ
+361 DTLQKMLVSHPASQ

-382 QQMRTD
+382 QQIRTD
-388 TAHAAQLRA
+388 TVHTAQLRA
-397 SMKATT
+397 SIKAIT
-403 DSLHLDAGVL
+403 DSLHLDQGVL
-413 RGCMQLRRSSA
+413 RACMQLRRASA
-424 GGSTF
+424 GGAAL
-429 AMGSGDETAAPGN
+429 AMGDGSETPVPGN
-442 TRPHSGLVFVA
+442 TKPHAGLVFVA

-462 AMLGVGNYD
+462 TMLGVGNYD

-488 NAAMLQQQRAQQ
+488 SAAMLQQQRVQRQQ
-500 QQRIQSRMGLPG
+500 QIQKRMGLPG
-512 VNQSGG
+512 VNQSGT
-518 GAAGG
+518 AAGG
-523 GRAGGAGGG
+523 SRTGG
-532 ASGGGRGTG
+532 ASARGAS
-541 GGAGGGGAAGGGT
+541 GARAPAAGGTNAGAANRGAAT
-554 RPTPPA
+554 GAAPGARPTPPA